1 MRPSD
6 GSEVCTATMRLH
18 ITGFGGAV
26 GPAAAAA
33 VVVAGVGSLAA
44 RGARAKLEGKLQ
56 VHRRRPRGWRRW
68 FPAPAWKRTVV
79 STLMGA
85 FTGLAAA
92 ILLQQS
98 GVALLSL
105 ATAAWGAVVGG
116 GVTFGV
122 GYSWGALLTYLR
134 PPIEDAEQP

>member
-1 MRPSD
+1 
-6 GSEVCTATMRLH
+6 
-18 ITGFGGAV
+18 
-26 GPAAAAA
+26 
-33 VVVAGVGSLAA
+33 
-44 RGARAKLEGKLQ
+44 
-56 VHRRRPRGWRRW
+56 
-68 FPAPAWKRTVV
+68 
-79 STLMGA
+79 MGA